1 MSRNDAGG
9 AQAREPRD
17 AYDVVGDSPQMQRI
31 RERIARAA
39 PAGATVLITGGQGV
53 GKEWLARAIHG
64 RSARS
69 ALPFVAV
76 RGEAALGAILEPGR
90 AATSVCRASWGEAAP
105 GAILDPEPPG
115 GGPPPAVGAGGVRPG
130 GDAVAEPGTLFLT
143 DIGETSPA
151 MQLSLLRFLKERRF
165 RRTGR
170 IAAGAGGKAGAA
182 RIVAATTRNLAAMV
196 ENGDFRRD
204 LFYRLSVVR
213 INVPPLRARRLDIL
227 PLARRFAERFAAEAD
242 QDLRGFSP
250 AAERALEAHA
260 WPGNAGELE
269 SVVERAV
276 VLESADRV
284 EVESLELDDGPG
296 PDARTEATPPPP
308 SPAAGRPVADHPD
321 EVPAHRLPDS
331 GFVLERHVQGLEREY
346 LAQALRQAGAGA
358 MVRDAGELARALLPL
373 LHDGAA
379 RREMGARAR
388 AVILERQGATQR
400 NYALL
405 RTLMAS
411 DPGLLPLPGRGRAP
425 PRRHRIP

>member
-17 AYDVVGDSPQMQRI
+17 AYDVVGDSPQMRRI
-31 RERIARAA
+31 RERVARAA

-76 RGEAALGAILEPGR
+76 RGEAVL
-90 AATSVCRASWGEAAP
+90 

-115 GGPPPAVGAGGVRPG
+115 GGPPPAVGAAGVRPG
-130 GDAVAEPGTLFLT
+130 GTAAEPGTLFLT
-143 DIGETSPA
+143 DVGETSPA

-170 IAAGAGGKAGAA
+170 GTAGAGGKAGAA

-213 INVPPLRARRLDIL
+213 IHVPPLRARRLDIL

-242 QDLRGFSP
+242 RDLRRFSS

-260 WPGNAGELE
+260 WPGNASELE

-296 PDARTEATPPPP
+296 PDARAEATPPPP
-308 SPAAGRPVADHPD
+308 SPAPDRPD
-321 EVPAHRLPDS
+321 EAPAHRLPDS
-331 GFVLERHVQGLEREY
+331 GFVLERHVQSLEREY
-346 LAQALRQAGAGA
+346 LAQALRQAGG
-358 MVRDAGELARALLPL
+358 VKVK
-373 LHDGAA
+373 AA
-379 RREMGARAR
+379 
-388 AVILERQGATQR
+388 
-400 NYALL
+400 
-405 RTLMAS
+405 
-411 DPGLLPLPGRGRAP
+411 GLLGMSFRSFRYYAKKYDLG
-425 PRRHRIP
+425 